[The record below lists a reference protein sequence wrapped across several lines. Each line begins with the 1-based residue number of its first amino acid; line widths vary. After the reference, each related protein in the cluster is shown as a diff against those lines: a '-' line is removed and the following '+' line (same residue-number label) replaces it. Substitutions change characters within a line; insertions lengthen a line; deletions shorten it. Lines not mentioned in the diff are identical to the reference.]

1 MTAAPAEQ
9 ATRDATTPDVATQR
23 ALYTVMRRISVMEDE
38 VIRALTSGRL
48 RSPFYPVRGLEPAC
62 ASIGVVLGS
71 DDYLVSTYRCIGDVI
86 AKGVPLR
93 EIAAEL
99 FGKVSGTSKGKGG
112 AMHMAAPH
120 HGLMATTGVVGAGMP
135 IAAGLGLAAKLQG
148 SGRVTI
154 TTFGD
159 GATSIGASH
168 ESLNLASAWQL
179 PVVFVCQNNQWGEH
193 TSVNTY
199 TRNPKLADRATAV
212 GMRAVRVDGFDT
224 IAVYHAIREAVRIA
238 REEGTPTFV
247 ESVTYRLRPH
257 AFGTDTSYIPPDEK
271 ARAQARDP
279 MPTFRAQLIAEG
291 TLPAADVDRIDAQV
305 TEEVEDAMQFA
316 IAADPTPPEEME
328 RDVYGTAEGI
338 TA

>member
-1 MTAAPAEQ
+1 MTAVSSDQIVPTAVP
-9 ATRDATTPDVATQR
+9 VATLRQ
-23 ALYTVMRRISVMEDE
+23 LYTVMRRINVTENE
-38 VIRALTSGRL
+38 VIRALTSGQL

-62 ASIGVVLGS
+62 ASIGVVLNS

-93 EIAAEL
+93 EITAEM
-99 FGKVSGTSKGKGG
+99 FGRVSGTSKGKGG

-135 IAAGLGLAAKLQG
+135 IATGLGLAAKMQRT
-148 SGRVTI
+148 GRVTV

-193 TSVNTY
+193 TSINTY
-199 TRNPKLADRATAV
+199 TRNPALADRALSL
-212 GMRAVRVDGFDT
+212 GMRATRVDGFDT
-224 IAVYHAIREAVRIA
+224 LAIYEAIREAVQVA
-238 REEGTPTFV
+238 REDGVPTFV

-257 AFGTDTSYIPPDEK
+257 AFGTDESYIPPGEK
-271 ARAQARDP
+271 ADALARDP
-279 MPTFRAQLIAEG
+279 VPAFRAQLIAEAVMSSDD
-291 TLPAADVDRIDAQV
+291 LDEIDRRVDD
-305 TEEVEDAMQFA
+305 EVSDAMQFA
-316 IAADPTPPEEME
+316 QDADPTPPEEML
-328 RDVYGTAEGI
+328 RNVYGTSIEEVAS
-338 TA
+338 